1 MNVKRVISVYE
12 KDGEKLL
19 SEYLIS
25 SIPLDRLKEIIKA
38 KDDDPELYQVYSLGE
53 VELLAFAT
61 LIPKM
66 KELDSVK
73 IELFYEC
80 FTE

>member
-1 MNVKRVISVYE
+1 MNVRRVISVYE

-19 SEYLIS
+19 SEFSVS
-25 SIPLDRLKEIIKA
+25 SIPLDRLRKIIKA
-38 KDDDPELYQVYSLGE
+38 KDDDPELYQVYPLGAA
-53 VELLAFAT
+53 ELVAFAT
-61 LIPKM
+61 LVPKM

-73 IELFYEC
+73 VELFYEC